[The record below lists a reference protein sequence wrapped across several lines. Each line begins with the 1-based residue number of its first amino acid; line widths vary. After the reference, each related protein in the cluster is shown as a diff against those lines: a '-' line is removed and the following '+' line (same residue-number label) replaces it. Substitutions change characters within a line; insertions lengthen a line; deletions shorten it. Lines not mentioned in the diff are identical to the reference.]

1 MSLQGATQGFTKVLS
16 GTAQYALRAVV
27 QLARG
32 YPGAPMRADDL
43 ATAVNVPRNY
53 LSKIL
58 HQLVRAGVLSSSRGK
73 HGGFTLSV
81 PPHEIAMLDVVSPFD
96 DVGAQRSCLFGRLE
110 CSDEDPC
117 PAHDRWRATAE
128 QLSTFFRETTIA
140 DVLSDGT
147 GTAP

>member
-1 MSLQGATQGFTKVLS
+1 MTLQEATRGYSKVLS

-27 QLARG
+27 RLARS

-43 ATAVNVPRNY
+43 AHAVSVPRNY
-53 LSKIL
+53 LGKIL
-58 HQLVRAGVLSSSRGK
+58 HQLVRGGILSSSRGK

-81 PPHEIAMLDVVSPFD
+81 PPDEISMLDVVSLFD
-96 DVGAQRSCLFGRLE
+96 DVGEQRGCLFGRPE

-117 PAHDRWRATAE
+117 PAHERWRATAE

-140 DVLSDGT
+140 DVLGDSAGT
-147 GTAP
+147 TP